1 MAGSRS
7 HLEIA
12 KSLKRLP
19 PALGG
24 SSLTET
30 WHLVSPIDGSLT
42 LPVGLVS
49 GSTGG
54 HPLPLGSSPGPSQR
68 AAGPAPA
75 GVCTDTLRLPCAVA
89 RNSPGPVGEK
99 VAMTSRQGGRPPP
112 PSQDGRTH
120 KSLWCRCTGVTSG
133 IPDCEEARGWVPA
146 SNGYPVGS
154 GKIGRTHFK
163 V

>member
-24 SSLTET
+24 SSPTET
-30 WHLVSPIDGSLT
+30 RHLVLPIDGSLT
-42 LPVGLVS
+42 LPFGLVS

-68 AAGPAPA
+68 ASGPAPA
-75 GVCTDTLRLPCAVA
+75 GVCTDMLRLPCAVA
-89 RNSPGPVGEK
+89 RNSPGPVGGK
-99 VAMTSRQGGRPPP
+99 GGHDQQTGWEPPRPA
-112 PSQDGRTH
+112 QDGRTH
-120 KSLWCRCTGVTSG
+120 KALWRRCTGVTSG
-133 IPDCEEARGWVPA
+133 IPDCEETRGWVPA

-154 GKIGRTHFK
+154 GEIGRTHFK